1 MLYQSTLLENA
12 VLGIH
17 TKETNQ
23 LAKVENL
30 ITIFSVYKVILFVL
44 LINYINVT
52 LFRVSQDQLI
62 LDWGDALID
71 FNDIPAPSP
80 VSKTPEE
87 STNLVN
93 LENAMGKLIFSK
105 QFILKKL
112 TFRDQVMFLED
123 LPSPYMG

>member
-1 MLYQSTLLENA
+1 M
-12 VLGIH
+12 
-17 TKETNQ
+17 
-23 LAKVENL
+23 ENL
-30 ITIFSVYKVILFVL
+30 ITVFSVYRVGLLVL
-44 LINYINVT
+44 IINYFNVI

-93 LENAMGKLIFSK
+93 LENAMGKSIFSK
-105 QFILKKL
+105 GVFLYLKYL
-112 TFRDQVMFLED
+112 H
-123 LPSPYMG
+123 